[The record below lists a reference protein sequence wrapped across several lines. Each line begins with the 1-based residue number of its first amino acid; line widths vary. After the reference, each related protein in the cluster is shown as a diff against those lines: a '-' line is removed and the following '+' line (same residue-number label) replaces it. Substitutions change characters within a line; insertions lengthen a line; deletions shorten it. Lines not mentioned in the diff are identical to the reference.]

1 MEKLSN
7 LTKCVHRYNQC
18 AKVELVAVAQVLC
31 ASYIQL
37 SVFALLT
44 ALISGVSP
52 GHPTP
57 PHNSNP
63 VSQI

>member
-1 MEKLSN
+1 MCTSVQSVRQSG
-7 LTKCVHRYNQC
+7 TI
-18 AKVELVAVAQVLC
+18 AVALVLC
-31 ASYIQL
+31 ASNIQL

-57 PHNSNP
+57 PHDSNP